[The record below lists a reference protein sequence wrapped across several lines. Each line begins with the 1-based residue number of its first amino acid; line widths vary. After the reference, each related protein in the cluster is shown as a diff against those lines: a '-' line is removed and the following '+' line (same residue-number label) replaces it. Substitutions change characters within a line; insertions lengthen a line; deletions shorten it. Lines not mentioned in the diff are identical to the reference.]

1 MKTSSIV
8 AAVVAFC
15 LIVAAVQ
22 TFFIVDQ
29 TETAIVLQLGK
40 PMGDALGPGLHA
52 KIPFIQNVIFFD
64 ARLLEYDAKAAEI
77 LTLDKKNMVVD
88 DYAKWRIVK
97 PLLFYRTVKTVR
109 RAQARLDDII
119 YAELRVAL
127 GQYTLQDVVAEKR
140 ASIMGQVTSRSNEL
154 LAPYG
159 IAVVDVRIKRTDLP
173 KENAQ
178 AIYDRMRAE
187 RERQAKLYRSE
198 GQEEMEKIKS
208 GADKDRAVILAEAER
223 QAEVVRGEGDAA
235 SAGIWAEAVNKAPEF
250 FAFTRSLTAYRNGT
264 AANTRLFLTPES
276 PFLRF
281 LRAQKP
287 QAAAGPGLR

>member
-8 AAVVAFC
+8 AAVAAFC

-29 TETAIVLQLGK
+29 TEKAIVLQLGK
-40 PMGDALGPGLHA
+40 PMGKTLGPGLHA

-64 ARLLEYDAKAAEI
+64 ARLLEYDAKAAEV
-77 LTLDKKNMVVD
+77 LTSDKKNMVVD
-88 DYAKWRIVK
+88 NYAKWRITN
-97 PLLFYRTVKTVR
+97 PLLFYQTVRTVQ

-140 ASIMGQVTSRSNEL
+140 AAIMGEVTRRSTDL
-154 LAPYG
+154 VAPYG
-159 IAVVDVRIKRTDLP
+159 IEVVDVRIKRTDLP

-178 AIYDRMRAE
+178 AIYERMRAE

-198 GQEEMEKIKS
+198 GQEAMEKIKS
-208 GADKDRAVILAEAER
+208 GANKDRAVILAEAER
-223 QAEVVRGEGDAA
+223 QAQVLRGQGDAEA
-235 SAGIWAEAVNKAPEF
+235 ATIWAEAVTKAPEF
-250 FAFTRSLTAYRNGT
+250 FSFTRSLEAYKNATAKD
-264 AANTRLFLTPES
+264 TRLFLTPES

-281 LRAQKP
+281 LR
-287 QAAAGPGLR
+287 